1 MIHRYTDVHIWFY
14 WKDSKRSGMTNY
26 RNQQNTLP
34 DTELCKP
41 NWCEYS
47 DKNSKFESTF
57 KWNVA
62 YA

>member
-1 MIHRYTDVHIWFY
+1 
-14 WKDSKRSGMTNY
+14 MTNY

>member
-1 MIHRYTDVHIWFY
+1 
-14 WKDSKRSGMTNY
+14 MTNY

-47 DKNSKFESTF
+47 DKNSKFETRL
-57 KWNVA
+57 KLNVA
-62 YA
+62 CA